1 MALDKSSQKSIV
13 SNLLLWIFI
22 GIIGFYIDY
31 TSFGSDPI
39 WILASIFGPLYIL
52 IGIPIK
58 HYSTNVVWFIIFIL
72 LILYILYWTVI
83 NK

>member
-1 MALDKSSQKSIV
+1 MGLDKNTQKSIV

-31 TSFGSDPI
+31 TFFGSAPI

-58 HYSTNVVWFIIFIL
+58 HYSVNAVWFILFIL
-72 LILYILYWTVI
+72 LILYILYLTA
-83 NK
+83 